1 MWYNICEE
9 TNTTCKTC
17 GIYACNTLY
26 NRGFSR
32 KDADA
37 SQEMEGAMGMGFND
51 LHYGTLR
58 FLEKVCVTNDGTCFT
73 FADQTHVN
81 AVGY

>member
-1 MWYNICEE
+1 
-9 TNTTCKTC
+9 
-17 GIYACNTLY
+17 
-26 NRGFSR
+26 
-32 KDADA
+32 
-37 SQEMEGAMGMGFND
+37 MGMGFND